1 VCCSIGLI
9 LKLVKMD
16 TNLTILTRILFEK
29 KRNVFLS
36 GVGGCGKS
44 YLAKQLRNYCKEN
57 DITCALT
64 STTGVS
70 AYNIGGQ
77 TIHSWSGIVFN
88 KTNEET
94 LEKIIKKISRKSK
107 DVKKIKNTQL
117 LIVDEVSMLG
127 GTYLEVM
134 DYIFK
139 SIRKSKEVFGGMQVL
154 FTGDFLQLPPVND
167 VYAFQSLVWNELNL
181 ITLDLT
187 IPKRFDDPHYA
198 EILLRI
204 RRGEHT
210 QDDILELEERH
221 EAYKK
226 LDKSKLDDYT
236 FLMSKKKEVN
246 DFNIKKLESLPGME
260 EILVSRD
267 KVVYCDDT
275 SLLSMANIDE
285 YPEVENVG
293 EEEYDKYFM
302 VPRFLKLKINCK
314 IMIIQN
320 IDQELGIVNGS
331 RGTFLGFKNTNIP
344 SIPSIPSIPDL
355 NINSMIVELDNGIT
369 TEISQH
375 LFIQPYGDEVYTRI
389 QYPVIL
395 SYSITTHKC
404 QGLTLSNAV
413 INIGKDVF
421 EAGQAYV
428 ALSRC
433 KNIKSLYLS
442 GFSEKKLYCDNVAK
456 KFEDGI
462 KKYKLK

>member
-1 VCCSIGLI
+1 
-9 LKLVKMD
+9 MD

-44 YLAKQLRNYCKEN
+44 FLAKQLRTYCKEN
-57 DITCALT
+57 NISCVLT

-70 AYNIGGQ
+70 AYNIGGV

-94 LEKIIKKISRKSK
+94 LERIIKKISKKSR
-107 DVKKIKNTQL
+107 DVKKIINTQL
-117 LIVDEVSMLG
+117 LIIDEISMLG

-139 SIRKSKEVFGGMQVL
+139 TIRKSKEVFGGMQVL

-167 VYAFQSLVWNELNL
+167 VYAFQSIVWNELNL
-181 ITLDLT
+181 VTLDLT

-198 EILLRI
+198 EILLRV

-210 QDDILELEERH
+210 NDDILELKDRY

-226 LDKSKLDDYT
+226 LDKNTLDDYT

-246 DFNIKKLESLPGME
+246 DFNIKKLQDLPGVE
-260 EILVSRD
+260 EIIVARD
-267 KVVYCDDT
+267 RVIYCEDT
-275 SLLSMANIDE
+275 SNLSIANIDE

-302 VPRFLKLKINCK
+302 APRFLKLKINCK

-320 IDQELGIVNGS
+320 IDQDLGVVNGS
-331 RGTFLGFKNTNIP
+331 RGTFLGFKNINVP
-344 SIPSIPSIPDL
+344 EL
-355 NINSMIVELDNGIT
+355 NIQSSVMIVELDNGVT
-369 TEISQH
+369 TEISKH

-456 KFEDGI
+456 KFEDSI